1 LCVLQIGLIGKANVG
16 KSTFFSAATE
26 TTVPSGNFPFTTIEP
41 NVGVAYVQSDCAC
54 KHFDL
59 KHENPLCINGTRLI
73 PVKLIDVA
81 GLVPGAHEGKG
92 LGNQFLD
99 DARQAEILIHVVD
112 IAGTTDI
119 QGQPIPV
126 GTHDPLEDI
135 AFVQDEFDQ
144 WFIDI
149 LKREW
154 DKITREIDQKRAKL
168 TDGIAKRFS
177 GLGIKD
183 YQVHIVLQKQGLVSR
198 NPKEWVDSDIENFVK
213 ELRQNTKPMII
224 AANKADLCQDLDVLK
239 KISDTIVP
247 CSAETELLLR
257 KATKAGIINY
267 TSGDNGF
274 KINDEKEIPIP
285 QQKALDLVNTV
296 FSKIPSTGIQKILN
310 SAIFESLNLIVVYPV
325 EDESKFTNKEG
336 VVFPDTKLLPQ
347 DSTAKDLAS
356 LIHADI
362 AKGFLHAID
371 CKTKQRISGDQKLK
385 HGDVIKIVSTLS
397 RG

>member
-1 LCVLQIGLIGKANVG
+1 LWVLQIGLIGKANVG

-26 TTVPSGNFPFTTIEP
+26 TTVASGNFPFTTIEP

-54 KHFDL
+54 KYFDL

-119 QGQPIPV
+119 QGQPISV
-126 GTHDPLEDI
+126 GAHDPLEDI

-144 WFIDI
+144 WFVDI

-183 YQVHIVLQKQGLVSR
+183 YQVHTVLQKQGLISR
-198 NPKEWVDSDIENFVK
+198 NPKEWNDIDIENFVK

-224 AANKADLCQDLDVLK
+224 AANKADLCKDLDIIK
-239 KISDTIVP
+239 KITDVVVP

-257 KATKAGIINY
+257 KATKAGLINY
-267 TSGDNGF
+267 TSGDAGF
-274 KINDEKEIPIP
+274 KINEEKEIPIP
-285 QQKALDLVNTV
+285 QQKALDLVNKI

-310 SAIFESLNLIVVYPV
+310 SAVFDSLNLIAVYPV

-336 VVFPDTKLLPQ
+336 VIFPDTKLLPQ

>member
-1 LCVLQIGLIGKANVG
+1 LQIGLIGKANVG

-26 TTVPSGNFPFTTIEP
+26 TTVASGNFPFTTIEP
-41 NVGVAYVQSDCAC
+41 NIGVAYVQSDCAC

-119 QGQPIPV
+119 QGQPISV
-126 GTHDPLEDI
+126 GSHDPLEDI
-135 AFVQDEFDQ
+135 KFVQDEFDQ
-144 WFIDI
+144 WFVDI

-183 YQVHIVLQKQGLVSR
+183 YQVQTVLQKQGLISR
-198 NPKEWVDSDIENFVK
+198 NPKEWNDSDIENFVK
-213 ELRQNTKPMII
+213 ELRHNTKPMII
-224 AANKADLCQDLDVLK
+224 AANKADLCKDLDILK
-239 KISDTIVP
+239 KITGTVVP

-257 KATKAGIINY
+257 KATKAGMINY
-267 TSGDNGF
+267 TSGDTGF
-274 KINDEKEIPIP
+274 KINTEKEIPIP
-285 QQKALDLVNTV
+285 QQKALDLVSKI

-310 SAIFESLNLIVVYPV
+310 SAIFDSLNLITVFPV

-347 DSTAKDLAS
+347 NSTAKDLAS